1 MIRLVGALALLAA
14 AAGPACAV
22 AFALSEQDKQAAL
35 REGRQSVTG
44 EAFGGEWRVKNA
56 AGDYVVVFTPFHRLA
71 LAARNAAFR
80 NEPMKPDEPDKV
92 LKAQGDRLL
101 FWTYLHG
108 DTPDFARFYAPRLLV
123 GDHEVKAT
131 FVQNERTPARQP
143 DGRYL
148 ARCVY
153 GFPSVEIERKAEVV
167 LVVKDAEGRDVSRFT
182 VNLGAMR

>member
-1 MIRLVGALALLAA
+1 MIRLLGALALLAA
-14 AAGPACAV
+14 AAGPACA
-22 AFALSEQDKQAAL
+22 AALALTEHDKQAAL
-35 REGRQSVTG
+35 REGRQSVTS
-44 EAFGGEWRVKNA
+44 ETFGGEWRVKNG
-56 AGDYVVVFTPFHRLA
+56 AGDEVVVFTPFHRLA

-101 FWTYLHG
+101 FWAYLHG
-108 DTPDFARFYAPRLLV
+108 AAPEFARYYAPKLFV
-123 GDHEVKAT
+123 GSREVKAT
-131 FVQNERTPARQP
+131 FVQNERTPVRQS

-153 GFPSVEIERKAEVV
+153 GFPSSEVEGKAEVV

-182 VNLGAMR
+182 VDLGAMR